1 MKRKTVMVISGLIC
15 FIYACLTMVTVSL
28 QFGNCLFLTLAVVLI
43 GEGLIHENAGETGK
57 ADG

>member
-28 QFGNCLFLTLAVVLI
+28 QFGNAFFLTLAS
-43 GEGLIHENAGETGK
+43 GADRRGLNP
-57 ADG
+57 